1 MSSRQLYDLTPEEL
15 VDHAE
20 DIKDAAREALA
31 AARRERWGVAPRTVA
46 PEASDRAV
54 VKLAVAMEGVAR
66 AREAAEAADMA
77 LELQEMEESED
88 AESWTNAEAA
98 AHERAEAI
106 ANLDILH
113 REQMMGEWS
122 RDINAALINEQTK
135 KAVQPVT
142 KQEVKKHMG
151 SMLGDWDK
159 AGKLS
164 KRRIRKTKT
173 KTKRRRRRH
182 KNTKRRRK

>member
-1 MSSRQLYDLTPEEL
+1 MVEEE
-15 VDHAE
+15 AE
-20 DIKDAAREALA
+20 GAVARVVAERTRMGTAAAAKKARVAARVAAVEAA
-31 AARRERWGVAPRTVA
+31 E
-46 PEASDRAV
+46 
-54 VKLAVAMEGVAR
+54 
-66 AREAAEAADMA
+66 EAAEAAA
-77 LELQEMEESED
+77 VE
-88 AESWTNAEAA
+88 AETAQWAA
-98 AHERAEAI
+98 AWAAVAEREEMAAAARTASI

-113 REQMMGEWS
+113 RQQMIGEWS

-135 KAVQPVT
+135 KAVEPVT

-173 KTKRRRRRH
+173 KTKTKTKRRRQ
-182 KNTKRRRK
+182 KITKRRRK